1 VAVEIFYC
9 PTWSGY
15 DARAASLAAELAD
28 AAGIDAK
35 VTAGGRG
42 QFDVF
47 ADGRRV
53 FSKHE
58 IGRFPEDG
66 EIAALLGA

>member
-1 VAVEIFYC
+1 VAVEIFFC

-15 DARAASLAAELAD
+15 DQRAASLAAELGD
-28 AAGIDAK
+28 ALGIDA
-35 VTAGGRG
+35 TITPGGRG

-58 IGRFPEDG
+58 RGRFPEDG
-66 EIAALLGA
+66 EIAALL

>member
-1 VAVEIFYC
+1 M
-9 PTWSGY
+9 
-15 DARAASLAAELAD
+15 
-28 AAGIDAK
+28 DAK
-35 VTAGGRG
+35 VTPGGRG